1 MWFLAWESNNSWT
14 DTNCDQ
20 RESAYGWDRS
30 QHNFDFQQ
38 LNQIS
43 NLRAPCSACT
53 IPNNVGKSIEFE
65 LRGLCERFCSDY
77 CFFYVFC
84 RSGFDTDFMVNN
96 DEETGLISYIGK
108 IFPDIVRIRKILPTT
123 NFSGKKYTKIQ
134 YDQSLYQWNISVSN
148 NPRISA
154 VSYSDVSTMVIGKSS
169 SKDGQND

>member
-38 LNQIS
+38 NQIS
-43 NLRAPCSACT
+43 LRAPCSACT

-77 CFFYVFC
+77 CFFYVFR

-108 IFPDIVRIRKILPTT
+108 IFPDIEQIKE
-123 NFSGKKYTKIQ
+123 S
-134 YDQSLYQWNISVSN
+134 YQRQTFQERNT
-148 NPRISA
+148 R
-154 VSYSDVSTMVIGKSS
+154 KSS
-169 SKDGQND
+169 TTKACTSGIFRCRTTQEYQPSHTRMYQRW

>member
-1 MWFLAWESNNSWT
+1 M
-14 DTNCDQ
+14 
-20 RESAYGWDRS
+20 
-30 QHNFDFQQ
+30 
-38 LNQIS
+38 
-43 NLRAPCSACT
+43 
-53 IPNNVGKSIEFE
+53 
-65 LRGLCERFCSDY
+65 
-77 CFFYVFC
+77 
-84 RSGFDTDFMVNN
+84 NN

-108 IFPDIVRIRKILPTT
+108 IFPDIGSIKKIISMT

>member
-1 MWFLAWESNNSWT
+1 MCFPAWESNNSWT

-38 LNQIS
+38 FNQIS

-108 IFPDIVRIRKILPTT
+108 IFPDIEPIKNHTNDKLFRKEIHENPVRPKPVPVEY
-123 NFSGKKYTKIQ
+123 FGVEQPK
-134 YDQSLYQWNISVSN
+134 NISRLILGCIN
-148 NPRISA
+148 
-154 VSYSDVSTMVIGKSS
+154 
-169 SKDGQND
+169 DGNW